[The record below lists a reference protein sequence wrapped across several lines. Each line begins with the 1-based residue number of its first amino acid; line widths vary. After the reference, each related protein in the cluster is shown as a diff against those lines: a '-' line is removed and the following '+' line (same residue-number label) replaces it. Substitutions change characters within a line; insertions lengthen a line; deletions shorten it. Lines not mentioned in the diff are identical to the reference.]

1 MDNKEKNIMRNE
13 YLLGTD
19 IGTQGTK
26 TVMVNPDGKI
36 ISSAFSEYD
45 VIKPKPSWAEQ
56 WPDVWVK
63 PRLIPLEIH

>member
-1 MDNKEKNIMRNE
+1 MRNE

-26 TVMVNPDGKI
+26 TVLVNPDGKI

-45 VIKPKPSWAEQ
+45 VIKPKP
-56 WPDVWVK
+56 
-63 PRLIPLEIH
+63 